1 MSLCYLLP
9 MSLCRANYYPYLS
22 FPEYETRNIRY
33 VDGYYVYPSE
43 IGSEGPTATHVRSLD
58 LTSWEEVSGFQE
70 LVEEP
75 WASIGDIGLGYFD
88 PVFDDISG
96 EYDPYITFDGGETYT
111 VIPSNF
117 LVQDIIATE
126 DAFYLCQSYKI
137 TELSLIDLSVQN
149 VAIRYDETPGPDV
162 PITVEFDVSNLGLV
176 DYLRTGELK
185 VSVVLTQSEFLD
197 AGANYTLFESTL
209 EPPLAVGESLH
220 FSQEVYLPRELSAGD
235 FHIGVFADSADRLS
249 ELNESNNIYFSPTSL
264 INIPHVTLTVNSADG
279 GSVLAGSSLPNGLAL
294 SDGSSGLSVLS
305 GALELPFNL
314 QLNLLAQPAKNYVFA
329 GWEEYPNQG
338 EDPLNLNLM
347 TDITLT
353 PVFRSLISVST
364 SVQGSGTVQTTPTDT
379 SDLASG
385 QVVSLLAV
393 PDEGWTFLEWEG
405 DLNSTSSSASIT
417 ATTSKQVRAVF
428 YRNVLR
434 FEDWKTDQFTIY
446 ERPNTSVSDRT
457 VDADGDGYSNLFEY
471 LFRTDPKSSEDRP
484 DIDILFEDDLVSF
497 EFETDPRISDY
508 EAVIFSSPDLNMWDS
523 ETHLEDQTTHH
534 SFERADRRVSAP
546 IDTENQR
553 TYFCRLQI
561 VPKE

>member
-338 EDPLNLNLM
+338 EDPLNLNLT

-379 SDLASG
+379 SD
-385 QVVSLLAV
+385 SLLIRILV
-393 PDEGWTFLEWEG
+393 DPL
-405 DLNSTSSSASIT
+405 LSTWHCGRKGSTGHRPERNQDTVLFFNIVAILQPFSRFTEVTPAGRGAGSTWLQPWRAWGTSRRSGRRGYRSSRADAIPALSA
-417 ATTSKQVRAVF
+417 
-428 YRNVLR
+428 
-434 FEDWKTDQFTIY
+434 W
-446 ERPNTSVSDRT
+446 
-457 VDADGDGYSNLFEY
+457 VDAE
-471 LFRTDPKSSEDRP
+471 
-484 DIDILFEDDLVSF
+484 
-497 EFETDPRISDY
+497 
-508 EAVIFSSPDLNMWDS
+508 
-523 ETHLEDQTTHH
+523 
-534 SFERADRRVSAP
+534 
-546 IDTENQR
+546 
-553 TYFCRLQI
+553 
-561 VPKE
+561 